1 MFQQKKCGHFTPLI
15 GYLKALY
22 TCTLYHK
29 IMCGTTLSLNV
40 HGMNLDYKE
49 FLETEVAYKFI
60 QKVKVKVKVAYIIK
74 WYTGMTSLPI
84 WH

>member
-1 MFQQKKCGHFTPLI
+1 
-15 GYLKALY
+15 
-22 TCTLYHK
+22 
-29 IMCGTTLSLNV
+29 MCGTTLSLNV

-60 QKVKVKVKVAYIIK
+60 QKVKFKVKVAYIIK
-74 WYTGMTSLPI
+74 WYTEMTSLPI